1 MLSVSFALDI
11 VAGRHLL
18 VCIICCV
25 FMHVPYVSMAVFNV
39 GEYRRKIT
47 GSETVTADFFH
58 PTNDDARRIREL
70 VDLVFLHTFISTPF

>member
-1 MLSVSFALDI
+1 
-11 VAGRHLL
+11 
-18 VCIICCV
+18 
-25 FMHVPYVSMAVFNV
+25 MHVPYVFMAVFNV